1 MHHYLTAF
9 IISLISTG
17 AVMLILNRGNS
28 DILRK
33 RHDLLVALGMAV
45 GLTLGEIVTDLW
57 HPPYEIL
64 VRACI
69 VAASTVLVP
78 FPLTRRIRAHETPAT
93 HNAP

>member
-1 MHHYLTAF
+1 MHRYLTTF

-33 RHDLLVALGMAV
+33 RHDFLVALGMAV

-69 VAASTVLVP
+69 VAASAVLIP
-78 FPLTRRIRAHETPAT
+78 LPLTRRLRVHETPAT

>member
-1 MHHYLTAF
+1 MHRYLTTF

-69 VAASTVLVP
+69 VAASAVLIP
-78 FPLTRRIRAHETPAT
+78 LPLTRRLRVHETQAT
-93 HNAP
+93 HNAH

>member
-1 MHHYLTAF
+1 MHRYLTTF

-17 AVMLILNRGNS
+17 AVMLILNRGTS
-28 DILRK
+28 DALRK

-93 HNAP
+93 QDAH

>member
-1 MHHYLTAF
+1 MHHYFTTF
-9 IISLISTG
+9 IISLVSTG

-57 HPPYEIL
+57 HPPYEAI
-64 VRACI
+64 VRGCI
-69 VAASTVLVP
+69 VAASAVLVP
-78 FPLTRRIRAHETPAT
+78 LPLTRRLRARETPAT
-93 HNAP
+93 QDAP

>member
-1 MHHYLTAF
+1 MHRYLTTF

-33 RHDLLVALGMAV
+33 RHDFLVALGMAV

-69 VAASTVLVP
+69 VAASAVLIP
-78 FPLTRRIRAHETPAT
+78 LPLTRRLRVHETPAT
-93 HNAP
+93 HNAH